1 MLFQRLIT
9 VTAGKTK
16 ASPSHTQV
24 DTAVGKLTRVQV
36 RYLAGCHNMVSLQIK
51 HVNDV
56 IVPAEHE
63 TALVGDDQEFNDY
76 PNKNIEKGY
85 ETLDIYAWA
94 PDTTYDHDIT
104 VTLTVV
110 TPEEKTTTDDKIEE
124 LNKTMKVLGKWLGAP
139 ID

>member
-16 ASPSHTQV
+16 ASPYHETV

-63 TALVGDDQEFNDY
+63 TALVGDDQEFIDY

-110 TPEEKTTTDDKIEE
+110 TPEEKTTTDDK
-124 LNKTMKVLGKWLGAP
+124 LDKLTRVMQDFARYLGMTG
-139 ID
+139 